1 MEHPKIDR
9 YVEDIF
15 GVGSNIDIFVTESIE
30 VNILE
35 NEWKYLRD
43 CIALEYQRKLTD
55 DFERWNFYIFYVVE
69 DFAKLPKNLKFKIEH
84 DTLSSRKIVISHRE
98 LFGKDIPKYLISKY
112 LSYPISIREK
122 SNIDAFIKDETIVE
136 LLNQK
141 ENED

>member
-9 YVEDIF
+9 YVKDIF

-30 VNILE
+30 VNTLR

-43 CIALEYQRKLTD
+43 YIALEYQRKLTD

-69 DFAKLPKNLKFKIEH
+69 DFVKLPKNLKLKIEH
-84 DTLSSRKIVISHRE
+84 DTLSSRKIVISHSE
-98 LFGKDIPKYLISKY
+98 LVCNDIPKYLISKY
-112 LSYPISIREK
+112 LSYPIPIHKET
-122 SNIDAFIKDETIVE
+122 NIDTFIKDETIVE